1 MTDDRDAPKDSGD
14 PLRDG
19 VRSIAGILGALK
31 EAIEDTFDE
40 LRQSG
45 ELSPERARD
54 AARSTFRKA
63 QETMDD
69 VRGRFE
75 FVARRDFDALR
86 QDVDQ
91 LRARVEAVEKRGTT
105 GTGGSAPRAPTD
117 ASPPPDPPAG
127 TAGTGP
133 GESADAGR
141 TPTGSP
147 ADATGDNRYR
157 FEAE

>member
-1 MTDDRDAPKDSGD
+1 MSDDREAPKDPGD

-63 QETMDD
+63 QDTMDD

-86 QDVDQ
+86 QEVDQ
-91 LRARVEAVEKRGTT
+91 LRARLDALEKRG
-105 GTGGSAPRAPTD
+105 
-117 ASPPPDPPAG
+117 PAG
-127 TAGTGP
+127 TSGPPPTSTDAAPQARPAAETATGP
-133 GESADAGR
+133 AETSDPGR
-141 TPTGSP
+141 KP
-147 ADATGDNRYR
+147 ADPAGENTPGDSRYR